1 MQKYKVSVSGV
12 LEANVDVI
20 AGRFSKVFKIDSA
33 KAKVLLTAGKPRAL
47 GANLDREKAQK
58 IVLAL
63 RKMGLEGVVEPPFS
77 ETAEPA
83 KAAEARALSERPLA
97 PLSLEPIEGS
107 LETAAPSE
115 ELTLVDI
122 GEKSSKPDVATQE
135 GLSDQELK
143 LAAIRE
149 KTKKAEQAEQAE
161 QIEAQLAASKAD
173 HLPEINRVP
182 IGHGLQWLNAGFD
195 LLKMSPITWIVSS
208 LIAICLNA
216 VLGVIPV
223 VGFLISMLTWPILFA
238 GLMLG
243 AHNQANGEKFSAWS
257 FTLGLDTKPGQLVL
271 VGVIYMLAWAV
282 ILLVGAPVAGIGF
295 ALLRLEEPGVTGFI
309 IFALICATPPLSVLI
324 FAPTLVAID
333 GLSALEACKLSIE
346 AGLKNILPFSFYL
359 LGCTFL
365 LVIGALLVG
374 VGLLVALPIIMAS
387 MYAAY
392 RDIYY

>member
-1 MQKYKVSVSGV
+1 MRISTEKRHKKSSWHCEKWA
-12 LEANVDVI
+12 L
-20 AGRFSKVFKIDSA
+20 
-33 KAKVLLTAGKPRAL
+33 KPS
-47 GANLDREKAQK
+47 
-58 IVLAL
+58 
-63 RKMGLEGVVEPPFS
+63 FS
-77 ETAEPA
+77 EAAEPA
-83 KAAEARALSERPLA
+83 KAAETRALNERPLT

-122 GEKSSKPDVATQE
+122 GEKSRKPDVAKQE

-149 KTKKAEQAEQAE
+149 KTKKAEQAER
-161 QIEAQLAASKAD
+161 IEAQLAASKAD
-173 HLPEINRVP
+173 HLPEINRVL

-208 LIAICLNA
+208 LIAVSLNT

-243 AHNQANGEKFSAWS
+243 AHNQANGDKFSAWS

-282 ILLVGAPVAGIGF
+282 ILLVGAAVAGIGF
-295 ALLRLEEPGVTGFI
+295 ALLRLEEPGVTGFV

-324 FAPTLVAID
+324 FAPTLVAIE

-374 VGLLVALPIIMAS
+374 VGLLVALPVIMAS
-387 MYAAY
+387 MYVAY